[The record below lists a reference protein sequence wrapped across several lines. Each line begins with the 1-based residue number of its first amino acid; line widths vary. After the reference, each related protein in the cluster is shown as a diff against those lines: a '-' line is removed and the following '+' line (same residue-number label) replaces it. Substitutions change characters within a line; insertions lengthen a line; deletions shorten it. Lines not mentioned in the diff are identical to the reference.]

1 MSGAIALVVTRND
14 IQFDLLT
21 ISLLRGSFDTRGA
34 RFAKALIESGPDLLV
49 ERVASLIWTAP
60 GDAQPE
66 TDRARADA
74 ERALAST
81 PAGSS
86 LVTFLDDDY
95 PDLLR
100 TLADPPLVLWV
111 HGRLE
116 TLHETCVGVVGSRN
130 ALPVS
135 LAIARKLGRELSDAG
150 VTVVSGLAVGV
161 DGAAHTGA
169 LEGAGRTI
177 GVLGSGL
184 GNVYPP
190 NHGDLARRIQE
201 RGAIITELPPGTP
214 PLQSHF
220 PLRNRII
227 SGLSRAV
234 VVVEAGDKSGSL
246 ITARMATDQNRSVLA
261 VPGGPLS
268 GRHRGSNGLIKDGAR
283 LVETVDDILEEIRWQ
298 GGTGV
303 RKTSKPLEI
312 SKLEAQMAVGEN
324 YSVDELAAR
333 TGRIAGDIVAELA
346 MLELAGRVKRLVGG
360 QFARFPR

>member
-1 MSGAIALVVTRND
+1 
-14 IQFDLLT
+14 
-21 ISLLRGSFDTRGA
+21 
-34 RFAKALIESGPDLLV
+34 
-49 ERVASLIWTAP
+49 
-60 GDAQPE
+60 
-66 TDRARADA
+66 
-74 ERALAST
+74 
-81 PAGSS
+81 
-86 LVTFLDDDY
+86 
-95 PDLLR
+95 
-100 TLADPPLVLWV
+100 
-111 HGRLE
+111 
-116 TLHETCVGVVGSRN
+116 
-130 ALPVS
+130 
-135 LAIARKLGRELSDAG
+135 
-150 VTVVSGLAVGV
+150 V